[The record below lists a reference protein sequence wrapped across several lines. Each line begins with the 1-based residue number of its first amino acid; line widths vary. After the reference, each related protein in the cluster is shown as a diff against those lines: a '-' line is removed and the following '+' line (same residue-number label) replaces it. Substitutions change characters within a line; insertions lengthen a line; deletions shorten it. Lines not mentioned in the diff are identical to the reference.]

1 MSLHGPGGAFSLGIK
16 RVSHLEGV
24 RLDHQSGL
32 RRALGGENVCPSH
45 APPQRALADRLHIS
59 PCRRVGLVLPLDG
72 ARRLLALRPGL
83 DAAADDASDRCDGDV
98 GPRAGLDRAPVV
110 HRPRA
115 GRGVGMLLAC
125 EVQRRLFG
133 VVESFF
139 GARWVKGRRGRGA
152 YGMETRTGARSAARR
167 RCACSRRAARWWSAP
182 R

>member
-1 MSLHGPGGAFSLGIK
+1 M
-16 RVSHLEGV
+16 
-24 RLDHQSGL
+24 LDDYS
-32 RRALGGENVCPSH
+32 RYI
-45 APPQRALADRLHIS
+45 LAWT
-59 PCRRVGLVLPLDG
+59 
-72 ARRLLALRPGL
+72 LRPTMQATDVMETL
-83 DAAADDASDRCDGDV
+83 DLARSMD
-98 GPRAGLDRAPVV
+98 DRAPIV

>member
-1 MSLHGPGGAFSLGIK
+1 MSRPRCCGHAGHRRSLHPD
-16 RVSHLEGV
+16 RVLDAV
-24 RLDHQSGL
+24 KARRL
-32 RRALGGENVCPSH
+32 
-45 APPQRALADRLHIS
+45 APPPLRGADGPDRGATTRLLI
-59 PCRRVGLVLPLDG
+59 DG
-72 ARRLLALRPGL
+72 ARRLLALHPGL